1 MPKALSKV
9 AQQVANLHV
18 QWVVV
23 FSGLDTVESKLFMFD
38 FAVEYHPWCL
48 NSVADALFHHD

>member
-1 MPKALSKV
+1 
-9 AQQVANLHV
+9 
-18 QWVVV
+18 
-23 FSGLDTVESKLFMFD
+23 VESKLFMFD